1 MFSFPWFL
9 TYCHLVSVPALF
21 PSTIS
26 LRPLCYIKNYEV
38 CFIKNHE
45 KILVNFPPSWV
56 AKTKWSRGIQWRKI
70 VLASLS
76 INWKLLHSQWKIT
89 HLYWG
94 PTISKTLYLNARE
107 IKVEKKDGLLTSWV
121 IDELLKRIQEIIMW
135 VFSEWMWVL
144 KLHLQRPNRCFIY

>member
-70 VLASLS
+70 VLARLS

-107 IKVEKKDGLLTSWV
+107 IKVEKKGWAVDFLGDWWV
-121 IDELLKRIQEIIMW
+121 IEKNSRNYNVSFFW
-135 VFSEWMWVL
+135 VNVSSKTPL
-144 KLHLQRPNRCFIY
+144 AKA